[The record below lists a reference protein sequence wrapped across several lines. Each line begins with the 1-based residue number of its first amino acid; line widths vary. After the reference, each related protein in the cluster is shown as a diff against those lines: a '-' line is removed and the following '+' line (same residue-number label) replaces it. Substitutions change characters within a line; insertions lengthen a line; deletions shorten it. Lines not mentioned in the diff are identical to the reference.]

1 MDRMH
6 LRAMKA
12 EDRAEV
18 AELICVST
26 NAWYE
31 KRGLPR
37 VFPAGPEPTE
47 VFCDVYEALDPG
59 CGLVAENPR
68 TKRLMG
74 SCFYHPRERHVSLGI
89 MNVHPNYFGRGVA
102 AALLKHIVD
111 FADDRGYRAVRL
123 TSSALNLDSY
133 SLYTRA
139 GFVPRSAYQ
148 DMIMEIPESGFPHR
162 APGEDRVRPAVEADV
177 EAIKALELE
186 VAGICREKDYRHCI
200 QNPEGIWQSLVFEG
214 DDGRVAGFLVS
225 CEHPALNILGP
236 CVTRTEGQAAA
247 LIARSAHRYGGSY
260 VIAVVPAHCAELVRQ
275 MYDWKAR
282 NCELHLCQVRGE
294 FQPFRGVS
302 MPTYMLET
310 A

>member
-1 MDRMH
+1 MEP
-6 LRAMKA
+6 

-26 NAWYE
+26 NAWYQ
-31 KRGLPR
+31 KRGLPP

-47 VFCDVYEALDPG
+47 IFYDVYEVLDPG

-74 SCFYHPRERHVSLGI
+74 SCFYHPREHHVSLGI

-102 AALLKHIVD
+102 AALVKHIVD
-111 FADDRGYRAVRL
+111 FADGRGYRAVRL

-148 DMIMEIPESGFPHR
+148 DMIMQIPESGFAYR
-162 APGEDRVRPAVEADV
+162 VQEEGRVRPAVEADV
-177 EAIKALELE
+177 EAVKALELE

-200 QNPEGIWQSLVFEG
+200 RNPEGIWQSLVVEG
-214 DDGRVAGFLVS
+214 DDGRVEGLMVS
-225 CEHPALNILGP
+225 CKHPALNILGP
-236 CVTRTEGQAAA
+236 CVTRTERQAAA
-247 LIARSAHRYGGSY
+247 LIAQSAPRYRGSY

-275 MYDWKAR
+275 MYDWQAR
-282 NCELHLCQVRGE
+282 NCELHFCQVRGE

-302 MPTYMLET
+302 MPTYLLET